1 LVNMKIRL
9 FIDKKLASG
18 DLLELEKA
26 HTHYIKTVLR
36 GKDGR
41 EVFIFNPEDGEWRG
55 LYREHGKL
63 ELVEQTVVP
72 VPEAQ
77 LSLIFAPIKFGKI
90 DFMVQ
95 KATEL
100 GVTRLQPVKTRFT
113 AMTRINYERLN
124 ANAIEA
130 AEQTGRISYPEIV
143 EMESL
148 ETLIGKWDENHKIIF
163 CDESLVDGGA
173 GKPFRQVLES
183 MPKTAKDFAILIGP
197 EGGFAKDEAEFLRS
211 KKFVYPASM
220 GKRVLRAETAV
231 ISALGAFQAI
241 RGDWN

>member
-1 LVNMKIRL
+1 MKIRL
-9 FIDKKLASG
+9 FIDKKLASN
-18 DLLELEKA
+18 DLLELEKS
-26 HTHYIKTVLR
+26 HTHYIKNVLR

-41 EVFIFNPEDGEWRG
+41 EVFVFNPQDGEFRG
-55 LYREHGKL
+55 LYREHGRV
-63 ELVEQTVVP
+63 EIVEQTVAAL
-72 VPEAQ
+72 PEAQ
-77 LSLIFAPIKFGKI
+77 LALIFAPIKFGKI

-100 GVTRLQPVKTRFT
+100 GVTRLQPVRTRFT

-130 AEQTGRISYPEIV
+130 AEQTGRISYPQID
-143 EMESL
+143 EMTAL
-148 ETLIGKWDENHKIIF
+148 ETLINGWNAEQKIVF

-173 GKPFRQVLES
+173 GQPFRQVLEN
-183 MPKTAKDFAILIGP
+183 MPKDAKDFAILIGP

-211 KKFVYPASM
+211 KDFIYPASM
-220 GKRVLRAETAV
+220 GRRVLRAETAV